1 MSLRQTNG
9 YLRELYLEYY
19 NEYLT
24 VAKFAEH
31 NQIEIED
38 MRRLLDLGKRLHED
52 HVRFIKTN
60 MKGSK
65 K

>member
-1 MSLRQTNG
+1 MILRQTNG
-9 YLRELYLEYY
+9 YLRDLYLEYL
-19 NEYLT
+19 NEYLS
-24 VAKFAEH
+24 VAKFAERH
-31 NQIEIED
+31 QMEIED
-38 MRRLLDLGKRLHED
+38 MRRLLDLGKRLHEE